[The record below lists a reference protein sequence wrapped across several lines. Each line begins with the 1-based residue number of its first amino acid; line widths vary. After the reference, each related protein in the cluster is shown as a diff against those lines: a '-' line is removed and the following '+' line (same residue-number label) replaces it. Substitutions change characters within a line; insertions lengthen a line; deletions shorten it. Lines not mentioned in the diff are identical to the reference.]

1 MIEIKPNQDVASILQ
16 KVPVQNRQQDTQTE
30 DSNPA
35 PQDVA
40 KVPLRVTE
48 PLAETNETDSKAS
61 FVEQVTQQ
69 QQERMEELKESLEK
83 LNEFIPIRSTN
94 LIFEFDELGDPPV
107 IKVVDRDSE
116 EVIREIPPRE
126 FREMAKALEDFAD
139 KLDNRGMIFNQS
151 A

>member
-1 MIEIKPNQDVASILQ
+1 MVEINSNQDVASILQ
-16 KVPVQNRQQDTQTE
+16 NVKVQNRQPEVVTDTSKPVAQNDPQAQIKTTEQTSE
-30 DSNPA
+30 VGKAQQGESVS
-35 PQDVA
+35 QQVA
-40 KVPLRVTE
+40 
-48 PLAETNETDSKAS
+48 
-61 FVEQVTQQ
+61 QQ
-69 QQERMEELKESLEK
+69 QQERIEEIKESLEK

-94 LIFEFDELGDPPV
+94 LIFEFDELGEPPV

-126 FREMAKALEDFAD
+126 FRDMAKALEDFAD